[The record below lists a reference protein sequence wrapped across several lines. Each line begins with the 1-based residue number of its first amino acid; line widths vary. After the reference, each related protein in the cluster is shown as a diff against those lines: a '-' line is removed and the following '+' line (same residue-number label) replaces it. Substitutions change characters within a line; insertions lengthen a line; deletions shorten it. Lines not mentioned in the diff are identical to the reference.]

1 MFLYWF
7 VSVVVDMFP
16 IATPVI
22 NKIKKLI
29 LEVDLYNRSNWRTT
43 KFHWWNH
50 ILN

>member
-7 VSVVVDMFP
+7 VSVVDMFP

-29 LEVDLYNRSNWRTT
+29 LEVDRVQ
-43 KFHWWNH
+43 
-50 ILN
+50 